1 MNATTENSNDTETV
15 CSSKYDIEEIEIPH
29 KNKSLSPF
37 HVNHVLL
44 IKNLMT
50 FNISCIALNKILTS
64 QNKYISLLNNL
75 NLNNYSN

>member
-15 CSSKYDIEEIEIPH
+15 CSSKYDIEEMYKIEIPH

-50 FNISCIALNKILTS
+50 FNISCIALNKILT
-64 QNKYISLLNNL
+64 
-75 NLNNYSN
+75 